1 MIKIIPYVIAFILA
15 PVISAILSY
24 FAGIIYAWPNIV
36 FKMPL
41 NFWFG
46 ISIGGIESF
55 IIVWSSIWI
64 FNWFNFS
71 LPIFFIIV
79 ITLSY
84 LFLNIYRCLTRSNK
98 PKEFGYL
105 VSQSFAIPVIY
116 YQSINEFFESN
127 FIFW

>member
-55 IIVWSSIWI
+55 IIVWRYAPNKITNIKSHIVFKFLVLI
-64 FNWFNFS
+64 F
-71 LPIFFIIV
+71 
-79 ITLSY
+79 
-84 LFLNIYRCLTRSNK
+84 
-98 PKEFGYL
+98 
-105 VSQSFAIPVIY
+105 
-116 YQSINEFFESN
+116 
-127 FIFW
+127 